1 MPDDSGTSNGRNN
14 SNDLL
19 GGSGEG
25 SNNRRTNEGN
35 HNGHSNRN
43 DRTSASQNSSSNRS
57 NSNRLHRLDFGIFD
71 RFMDTFLRGS
81 RQRNHSTPGP
91 SPVRNDISEQLTN
104 ENNARDQQHQH
115 QHHGQAQQHQQGS
128 EQSSQ
133 RVLSEPPSS
142 NSSTNN
148 RDEESDRAIIITV
161 NYVFSDENRPAV
173 PNRSGSLIMSL
184 PNNASN
190 REPSVIQ
197 EFIRL
202 ATQMA
207 YSSIVTGLNRERGT
221 TIEKFKS
228 FDTVKLHDL
237 GENQICSICY
247 EKFEADEEDETVSH
261 KKRRL
266 VDETS
271 QTTSSSSNARNTR
284 EGESEEEQQPSQS
297 NTSQPV
303 YLSEYVGEFN
313 HSAVKMPCSHI
324 FGKGCLCEW
333 LKLHTT
339 CPLCRFSV
347 LEETASEPATNDT
360 ANNVSFFTIPTDG
373 NTNPL
378 GNVTVQN
385 NFTNAPSNDQPTPRV
400 HYFGFSPIPSPG
412 SATPSLNPR
421 SEATET
427 PLRRI
432 FRSTRARR
440 EREARQDQES
450 NEFPHIDPFA
460 FDYLRNRL
468 STSDRQPEPLFP
480 FGMSSRRTAN
490 GVETTLTNHLASES
504 EDNLNMRSLFDASP
518 MPEARRNEDDTRVG
532 DSGSNNESANN
543 NNESSTNIS
552 HGNDDDVDNS

>member
-1 MPDDSGTSNGRNN
+1 MPDDSGTSNDRNN
-14 SNDLL
+14 SNNLSN
-19 GGSGEG
+19 GSDED
-25 SNNRRTNEGN
+25 SNNRRRNEDN
-35 HNGHSNRN
+35 QHSHSNRN

-57 NSNRLHRLDFGIFD
+57 NSNRSHRLDFGIFD

-81 RQRNHSTPGP
+81 RGRNHNVRGP

-104 ENNARDQQHQH
+104 ENNARDQQ
-115 QHHGQAQQHQQGS
+115 GQS

-133 RVLSEPPSS
+133 RLSSEPPSS
-142 NSSTNN
+142 TSSASN

-228 FDTVKLHDL
+228 FDNVKLHDL

-247 EKFEADEEDETVSH
+247 EKFEAEEEDETVSH

-284 EGESEEEQQPSQS
+284 EGESEEEQPSPS
-297 NTSQPV
+297 NPSQPV

-347 LEETASEPATNDT
+347 SEETTPETDTNDRT
-360 ANNVSFFTIPTDG
+360 NNVSFFTIPADG

-385 NFTNAPSNDQPTPRV
+385 NFSNAPSNDQPPPRV

-412 SATPSLNPR
+412 STTPSSNSRSNPI
-421 SEATET
+421 ET

-440 EREARQDQES
+440 EREARQNQES
-450 NEFPHIDPFA
+450 NDFPHIDPFA

-468 STSDRQPEPLFP
+468 ATSDRQPEPLFP

-490 GVETTLTNHLASES
+490 GVETTSTDQVGSES

-532 DSGSNNESANN
+532 NGRSSNETTS

-552 HGNDDDVDNS
+552 HGDGDDVDNL

>member
-1 MPDDSGTSNGRNN
+1 MPDDSGTSNDRNN
-14 SNDLL
+14 SNNLL
-19 GGSGEG
+19 NGSDED
-25 SNNRRTNEGN
+25 SNNRRRNEDN
-35 HNGHSNRN
+35 QHSHSNRN

-81 RQRNHSTPGP
+81 RGRNHNVRGP

-104 ENNARDQQHQH
+104 ENNARDQQ
-115 QHHGQAQQHQQGS
+115 GQS

-133 RVLSEPPSS
+133 RLLSEPPSS
-142 NSSTNN
+142 TSSASN

-228 FDTVKLHDL
+228 FDNVKLHDL

-247 EKFEADEEDETVSH
+247 EKFEAEEEDETVSH

-284 EGESEEEQQPSQS
+284 EGESEEEQPSPS
-297 NTSQPV
+297 NPSQPV

-347 LEETASEPATNDT
+347 LEETTPETDTNDRT
-360 ANNVSFFTIPTDG
+360 NNVSFFTIPADG

-385 NFTNAPSNDQPTPRV
+385 NFSNAPSNDQPPPRV

-412 SATPSLNPR
+412 STTPSLNSR
-421 SEATET
+421 SNPIET

-440 EREARQDQES
+440 EREARQNQES
-450 NEFPHIDPFA
+450 NDFPHIDPFA

-468 STSDRQPEPLFP
+468 ATSDRQPEPLFP

-490 GVETTLTNHLASES
+490 GVETTLTDQVGSES

-518 MPEARRNEDDTRVG
+518 MREARRNEDDTRVG
-532 DSGSNNESANN
+532 NGRSSNETTS

-552 HGNDDDVDNS
+552 HGDGDDVDNL

>member
-1 MPDDSGTSNGRNN
+1 M
-14 SNDLL
+14 
-19 GGSGEG
+19 
-25 SNNRRTNEGN
+25 
-35 HNGHSNRN
+35 
-43 DRTSASQNSSSNRS
+43 
-57 NSNRLHRLDFGIFD
+57 
-71 RFMDTFLRGS
+71 RGDYY
-81 RQRNHSTPGP
+81 R
-91 SPVRNDISEQLTN
+91 
-104 ENNARDQQHQH
+104 
-115 QHHGQAQQHQQGS
+115 
-128 EQSSQ
+128 
-133 RVLSEPPSS
+133 
-142 NSSTNN
+142 
-148 RDEESDRAIIITV
+148 
-161 NYVFSDENRPAV
+161 
-173 PNRSGSLIMSL
+173 
-184 PNNASN
+184 
-190 REPSVIQ
+190 
-197 EFIRL
+197 
-202 ATQMA
+202 
-207 YSSIVTGLNRERGT
+207 
-221 TIEKFKS
+221 KFKS

-432 FRSTRARR
+432 FRSTRAV
-440 EREARQDQES
+440 ENERQDKTKS
-450 NEFPHIDPFA
+450 
-460 FDYLRNRL
+460 R
-468 STSDRQPEPLFP
+468 
-480 FGMSSRRTAN
+480 MSF
-490 GVETTLTNHLASES
+490 L
-504 EDNLNMRSLFDASP
+504 
-518 MPEARRNEDDTRVG
+518 
-532 DSGSNNESANN
+532 
-543 NNESSTNIS
+543 I
-552 HGNDDDVDNS
+552 